1 MVRHP
6 EEGSDPNA
14 STTRGMEEQRLPGV
28 GSVSHKEIID
38 A

>member
-14 STTRGMEEQRLPGV
+14 STTGGWRS
-28 GSVSHKEIID
+28 SVNLAQGQCRKEIID